1 MDLQKELLEE
11 IDRFTAALGM
21 SKTTFGRLA
30 VNDGKFVGRLRNG
43 GGVTV
48 RTVEKVHL
56 YIQENWGD
64 AKPTGGPRQPG
75 SAQALGPG
83 EPEPSPQAFKEAS

>member
-48 RTVEKVHL
+48 RTVEKVHSF
-56 YIQENWGD
+56 IQKRQAD
-64 AKPTGGPRQPG
+64 ALAAGGPRQP
-75 SAQALGPG
+75 
-83 EPEPSPQAFKEAS
+83 EPVEAV

>member
-11 IDRFTAALGM
+11 IARFTAALGM
-21 SKTTFGRLA
+21 SETTFGRLA

-56 YIQENWGD
+56 YIQEHWGD
-64 AKPTGGPRQPG
+64 AKPKGGPRHP
-75 SAQALGPG
+75 APV
-83 EPEPSPQAFKEAS
+83 EAA